1 MKTYLYKFTSGEEK
15 SMRLTFLISFNS
27 PTGAFFVSLSLN
39 PVPNAGHF
47 YKNRTKAHESL
58 CGKPGFGQKPLLW
71 GRAAHSTPQLHLT
84 RGLVSQ
90 RSDLVTTK
98 RRFSFTRRRFE
109 NLKRR
114 LVFSYGLQKR
124 VPTKAR
130 NTSLGIFVFLYYQT
144 MKLCIF
150 ILHGQIIKDF

>member
-58 CGKPGFGQKPLLW
+58 CGKPGFGQKLLLW
-71 GRAAHSTPQLHLT
+71 GRSAHSTPQLHLT

-98 RRFSFTRRRFE
+98 RRFSFTRRRFV

-114 LVFSYGLQKR
+114 LVF
-124 VPTKAR
+124 
-130 NTSLGIFVFLYYQT
+130 
-144 MKLCIF
+144 
-150 ILHGQIIKDF
+150 